1 MSNKK
6 IFFLKNS
13 YIQLPY
19 GLVKKSKQTRF
30 NLPRNYDE
38 SQYIKRLP
46 YITNKDPDFNNKV
59 LDLLINWED
68 FKKMVI
74 SNKWLW

>member
-59 LDLLINWED
+59 LDFLINWED